1 MNGLQN
7 NHQSSTGTTY
17 KLPSSPLNRI
27 LPGHGSSG
35 QIKETNHLQGRGAAL
50 PWDILLQPHAILHL
64 HRQSLRSTREESS
77 CTEPHG
83 HGSPRKVVP
92 RAAVRQTALQ
102 APHPS
107 GVPTKPPGALGM
119 QGAPGHSVA
128 LSSS

>member
-77 CTEPHG
+77 CTEPTDTGLRGRWYHELLSDRRLCKLLTPAESRP
-83 HGSPRKVVP
+83 SPQEPWGCRE
-92 RAAVRQTALQ
+92 LQ
-102 APHPS
+102 GTQWH
-107 GVPTKPPGALGM
+107 
-119 QGAPGHSVA
+119 
-128 LSSS
+128 